1 MTDEPARRGRPPS
14 PEKREAIIAA
24 ALAAFAAKGVE
35 ATTTREI
42 AEAAETTERTLFKH
56 FGSKDG
62 LVQAVVE
69 AAAIELMRERAFARV
84 NDPTPFTR
92 AEFAEWHR
100 AFLTDRVENAIAAPS
115 NYPVIFR
122 ELLRDDSFRRRFGG
136 KWIAEVFTPLAAHL
150 ERMQASGEI
159 ASRQSPTALAGAFYS
174 LNIGYLVTR
183 FALVPEMPWD
193 DAANIDAIVAMFQ
206 ASCGAA

>member
-1 MTDEPARRGRPPS
+1 MTDEPARRGRKPS
-14 PEKREAIIAA
+14 PEKREAIVAA
-24 ALAAFAAKGVE
+24 ALAAFAGKGVD

-69 AAAIELMRERAFARV
+69 LAAIELMRERKFARIS
-84 NDPTPFTR
+84 NPSPFTR
-92 AEFAEWHR
+92 TEFAEWHR
-100 AFLTDRVENAIAAPS
+100 AFLTDRVDNGIAAPS

-122 ELLRDDSFRRRFGG
+122 ELLRDAAFRRRFGA
-136 KWIAEVFTPLAAHL
+136 KWIAEVYAPLAAHL
-150 ERMQASGEI
+150 ERMQATGQI
-159 ASRQSPTALAGAFYS
+159 ASRQAPAALAGAFYS

-183 FALVPEMPWD
+183 FALVPELPWD
-193 DAANIDAIVAMFQ
+193 DAANIEAIVEMFQ
-206 ASCGAA
+206 ATCGAG